1 LWFIA
6 IGAPNVFDGDIGNIY
21 NFFDYKVK
29 SGGITCQSSPH
40 FIYFW
45 HEIRNEHQLLVVAGP
60 IVRSLVFLLRY
71 LKDAGSFERE
81 PIFLKKSFGCPAKRP
96 ELKRYNLKRKIK

>member
-1 LWFIA
+1 L
-6 IGAPNVFDGDIGNIY
+6 N
-21 NFFDYKVK
+21 NFLHNELASTPTIRYI
-29 SGGITCQSSPH
+29 SA
-40 FIYFW
+40 

-81 PIFLKKSFGCPAKRP
+81 PIFLKKTFGCPAKRP